1 MDNAKILVIDD
12 EIGICEGIRR
22 ALSPQGL
29 SVDIAMSGAEGMQKI
44 QSGGYDLTLLD
55 IMMPGVSGIDLIAE
69 IHRHDPEI
77 VCIIITGYAT
87 VELAV
92 QAIKQGAYDFLTK
105 PFSVDDLTLAVNH
118 GLERRRLTLEA
129 WRLQAIEAE
138 ARRLNEEKARLE
150 ELDKAKRQFI
160 RLVTHEM
167 QAPVAAI
174 QNYLQLMLDGYVPP
188 EDQRE
193 IIAKCMARAQEE
205 MDFIADLLELG
216 QLQVLAKPVKTAP
229 VHLEELLVTVMDNFR
244 EQAARKNLRLDLNIA
259 PDLPPVMGAPE
270 RFKSVWTNLISN
282 AVKYTPSDG
291 AVTVSL
297 RVEAGNIIGVVSD
310 TGIGIPAG
318 EQAHLFTEFFRATNA
333 KELDLPGTGLGLAI
347 VRQIIAAAGGKISV
361 ESEIGR
367 GARFIFSLPA
377 HFQTESQ

>member
-29 SVDIAMSGAEGMQKI
+29 SVDIATSGAEGMQKI

-129 WRLQAIEAE
+129 RRLQAIEAE
-138 ARRLNEEKARLE
+138 ARRLNEEKSRLE

-174 QNYLQLMLDGYVPP
+174 QNYLQLILDGYVPP
-188 EDQRE
+188 ENQRE

-205 MDFIADLLELG
+205 MDLIADLLELG
-216 QLQVLAKPVKTAP
+216 QLQVLAKPVKAVP

-244 EQAARKNLRLDLNIA
+244 EQAARKNLRLDLTIA
-259 PDLPPVMGAPE
+259 PNLPPVMGAPE

-318 EQAHLFTEFFRATNA
+318 EQARLFSEFFRATNA
-333 KELDLPGTGLGLAI
+333 KELDVPGTGLGLAI
-347 VRQIIAAAGGKISV
+347 VRQIIAAAGGNINV
-361 ESEIGR
+361 ESESGR

-377 HFQTESQ
+377 HYQT